1 MQRRGERVR
10 KECEMRRGRRGRGAE
25 DGFVAG
31 ACKWLL
37 FVWVG
42 GENGFVWCF
51 LFMDLMPPTGAYA
64 GRSAFVG
71 VVGCRKRYKQLESA
85 GDVEGLDDLAG
96 ATITHASSAVSF
108 CCSALVSV
116 DKSAV

>member
-1 MQRRGERVR
+1 MQREGERVR

-51 LFMDLMPPTGAYA
+51 LFMDLMPAVLRREAPVTF
-64 GRSAFVG
+64 R
-71 VVGCRKRYKQLESA
+71 LE
-85 GDVEGLDDLAG
+85 E
-96 ATITHASSAVSF
+96 
-108 CCSALVSV
+108 
-116 DKSAV
+116 